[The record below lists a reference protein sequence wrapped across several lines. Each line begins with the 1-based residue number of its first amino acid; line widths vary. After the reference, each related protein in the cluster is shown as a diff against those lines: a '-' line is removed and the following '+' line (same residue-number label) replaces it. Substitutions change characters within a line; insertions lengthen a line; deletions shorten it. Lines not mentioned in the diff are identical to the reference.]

1 MTRDAAPA
9 IWVRR
14 GGLAV
19 LGLGAVALLFFAAAT
34 VGQFP
39 VSLSDVARILWEGV
53 TGLPQD
59 VSDRARA
66 VVMDIRVPRLASA
79 LLVGLALSA
88 AGATYQAVFRNP
100 LVAPDILGVTSGAG
114 LGAVLAIFLSLPVA
128 AIQGVAFVFG
138 LGAVTLVYAVS
149 RAVKGA
155 HDPIL
160 VLVLAGVVIG
170 AVMGAGIAVLT
181 YLADPYDQLP
191 AITFW
196 LMGSLAGVTFSDLGN
211 AWPAVALGL
220 GPLLFLR
227 WRVNLMSLGD
237 DEARALGVDTER
249 LRLILVVCATLA
261 TSSVVAIAGTIGW
274 VGLIIPHMARFVVGP
289 EFSRLLPA
297 TILMG
302 AVYLL
307 GVDTIARAATTVE
320 IPLGVLNAF
329 VGAPLFL
336 WVLARARLSW
346 R

>member
-1 MTRDAAPA
+1 MTGGETAAV
-9 IWVRR
+9 WTRR
-14 GGLAV
+14 ALGYG
-19 LGLGAVALLFFAAAT
+19 LGLGAVAMLFFAAAT
-34 VGQFP
+34 VGRYP
-39 VSLSDVARILWEGV
+39 VSMIDVARILWEGM
-53 TGLPQD
+53 TGLPRD
-59 VSDRARA
+59 LGDSARA
-66 VVMDIRVPRLASA
+66 VVLDIRVPRLTAA
-79 LLVGLALSA
+79 LLVGVALSA
-88 AGATYQAVFRNP
+88 AGATYQSVFRNP

-128 AIQGVAFVFG
+128 AIQAMAFVFG
-138 LGAVTLVYAVS
+138 LGAVTLVYSVA
-149 RAVKGA
+149 RAVRGA

-196 LMGSLAGVTFSDLGN
+196 LMGSLAGVTFADLAT

-220 GPLLFLR
+220 VPLLFLR

-249 LRLILVVCATLA
+249 LRLVLVVCATLA
-261 TSSVVAIAGTIGW
+261 TSAVVAIAGTIGW
-274 VGLIIPHMARFVVGP
+274 VGLIIPHMARFLVGP

-297 TILMG
+297 TILLG
-302 AVYLL
+302 AIYLL
-307 GVDTIARAATTVE
+307 GVDTLARAATTVE